1 MAYIHLAEWIVCL
14 ALLAV
19 CLVEIVLLLQVTGD
33 SLALVVV
40 VSAVQALAVFIHSD
54 GHDVHVVSV
63 NILMLVN
70 HIWLVA
76 ISHALQVFPCD
87 ILHLHIR
94 QHIIRMRIQGDM
106 HDWFFCSDVRRKVS
120 LEITQGVD
128 DARLSRTIIED
139 LVRCQE
145 LSLFLVNLSPLYA
158 SAPYNELPKLI
169 FATIFPQTYGL
180 VQQSHG

>member
-1 MAYIHLAEWIVCL
+1 MAYIHLTKWIVCL

-19 CLVEIVLLLQVTGD
+19 CLVEIVLHLQVTSD
-33 SLALVVV
+33 SLALMVV
-40 VSAVQALAVFIHSD
+40 VSTVQAFAVFIHPD

-76 ISHALQVFPCD
+76 ISHALQVFTCD
-87 ILHLHIR
+87 VLHIHIR
-94 QHIIRMRIQGDM
+94 QHIIGMRIQGDM
-106 HDWFFCSDVRRKVS
+106 HDRLFRSDVWRKVS
-120 LEITQGVD
+120 LEITQGIG

-145 LSLFLVNLSPLYA
+145 LSLFLVNLL
-158 SAPYNELPKLI
+158 
-169 FATIFPQTYGL
+169 TIVCQCAI
-180 VQQSHG
+180 Q

>member
-33 SLALVVV
+33 SLAPMVV
-40 VSAVQALAVFIHSD
+40 VSAIQTLAVLIHPD
-54 GHDVHVVSV
+54 GHDVHVVTV
-63 NILMLVN
+63 NVLMLVN
-70 HIWLVA
+70 HVWLVA

-87 ILHLHIR
+87 VLHVHIR

-106 HDWFFCSDVRRKVS
+106 HDRLFRSDMRRKVS
-120 LEITQGVD
+120 LEITQGIG

-145 LSLFLVNLSPLYA
+145 FSFFLVNLLTIVCQ
-158 SAPYNELPKLI
+158 SA
-169 FATIFPQTYGL
+169 
-180 VQQSHG
+180 VQ

>member
-1 MAYIHLAEWIVCL
+1 MAYIHLTERIVES

-33 SLALVVV
+33 SLALMVV
-40 VSAVQALAVFIHSD
+40 VSAIQALAVFIHSD
-54 GHDVHVVSV
+54 GHDVHVMTVDV
-63 NILMLVN
+63 LMLVN

-87 ILHLHIR
+87 VLHIHIR

-106 HDWFFCSDVRRKVS
+106 HDRLFRSDVRRKVS
-120 LEITQGVD
+120 LEITQGIG

-145 LSLFLVNLSPLYA
+145 LSLFLVNLL
-158 SAPYNELPKLI
+158 
-169 FATIFPQTYGL
+169 TIVCQCAI
-180 VQQSHG
+180 Q

>member
-1 MAYIHLAEWIVCL
+1 MAYIHLTEWIVCL

-33 SLALVVV
+33 SLALMVV
-40 VSAVQALAVFIHSD
+40 VSAIQALAVFIHSD
-54 GHDVHVVSV
+54 GHDVHVMTVDV
-63 NILMLVN
+63 LMLVN
-70 HIWLVA
+70 HVWLVA
-76 ISHALQVFPCD
+76 ISHALQVFTGN

-106 HDWFFCSDVRRKVS
+106 HDRLFCSDMRRKVS
-120 LEITQGVD
+120 LEITQGIG

-145 LSLFLVNLSPLYA
+145 LSLFLVNLL
-158 SAPYNELPKLI
+158 
-169 FATIFPQTYGL
+169 TIVCQCAI
-180 VQQSHG
+180 Q